1 MIAGLVNWSPRPGT
15 HASARLGGS
24 SSRWQGFSP
33 SAVKGVHPYR
43 ELYLDLDHEPASTDL
58 LVAFRLA
65 PRADVPFD
73 EAAAAV
79 AAESSTGTWTDVDK
93 ADEGLAFE
101 LRARVYRID
110 GQIAYIAYPAELF
123 EFGSIP
129 NILSSVVGNVFG
141 FKAVTS
147 LKLLDMRLPIALVD
161 SFPGP
166 AFGIAGVRDK
176 LAVHG
181 RALTGSTIKPKL
193 GLSPREHAQRAYE
206 TLRGGID
213 TIKDDENLNSQ
224 AWSPFDER
232 IARTLELLRRAEAET
247 GERKGYWA
255 NVTAADTGE
264 MLRRANKVAVEG
276 GRFVMVDFLTAGFAA
291 TATLRQE
298 TERLGLALHA
308 HRAMH
313 AVIDRQ
319 PDHGVD
325 FLAIAKWARLIGVD
339 HLHVGTGV
347 GKLEGTIA
355 EMGER
360 RRMLTQD
367 RRAGRRGDAV
377 RSGLGRPQAGR
388 ARSPPAGCT
397 RATCP
402 SSTRR
407 SARTPSSCSAVASTA
422 IPGGSRAGA
431 AAARAA
437 VEAVAAGQSLEAAA
451 RTSPELRVALD
462 LWSATS
468 F

>member
-1 MIAGLVNWSPRPGT
+1 M
-15 HASARLGGS
+15 ARVLEE
-24 SSRWQGFSP
+24 RT
-33 SAVKGVHPYR
+33 KGVHPYR
-43 ELYLDLDHEPASTDL
+43 ELYLDLDYAPATTDL
-58 LVAFRLA
+58 LVAFRLT
-65 PRADVPFD
+65 PRHDVPFD

-101 LRARVYRID
+101 LRARVYQTD
-110 GQIAYIAYPAELF
+110 GQTAYIAYPAALF
-123 EFGSIP
+123 ESGSIP
-129 NILSSVVGNVFG
+129 NLLSSVVGNVFG

-147 LKLLDMRLPIALVD
+147 LRLLDMRLPMGLVR

-166 AFGIAGVRDK
+166 AFGIDGVRAK

-224 AWSPFDER
+224 PWSPFDER

-255 NVTAADTGE
+255 NVTAANTGE
-264 MLRRANKVAVEG
+264 MVRRANKVAEEG

-291 TATLRQE
+291 TASLRQE

-325 FLAIAKWARLIGVD
+325 FLVIAKWARLLGVD

-347 GKLEGTIA
+347 GKLEGTLA
-355 EMGER
+355 EMAER
-360 RRMLTQD
+360 RRMLAQD
-367 RRAGRRGDAV
+367 HA
-377 RSGLGRPQAGR
+377 
-388 ARSPPAGCT
+388 PAGGGT
-397 RATCP
+397 LFDQAWWALRP
-402 SSTRR
+402 VV
-407 SARTPSSCSAVASTA
+407 PVASGGLHPGHVPQLDATFGKDA
-422 IPGGSRAGA
+422 FFLFGGGVHGHPGGSRAGA

-437 VEAVAAGQSLEAAA
+437 VEAVAAGQPLDAAA

>member
-1 MIAGLVNWSPRPGT
+1 M
-15 HASARLGGS
+15 ARVLAE
-24 SSRWQGFSP
+24 R
-33 SAVKGVHPYR
+33 VKGVHPYR
-43 ELYLDLDHEPASTDL
+43 ELYLDLDYMPATTDL
-58 LVAFRLA
+58 LVAFRLT

-79 AAESSTGTWTDVDK
+79 AAESSTGTWTDVDQ

-141 FKAVTS
+141 FKAVTN
-147 LKLLDMRLPIALVD
+147 LKLLDMRLPIALVE

-224 AWSPFDER
+224 TWSPFDER
-232 IARTLELLRRAEAET
+232 VARTLELLRRAEAET

-264 MLRRANKVAVEG
+264 MVRRANKVALEG

-313 AVIDRQ
+313 AVFDRQ
-319 PDHGVD
+319 LDHGVD
-325 FLAIAKWARLIGVD
+325 FLAIAKWARLLGVD
-339 HLHVGTGV
+339 HVHVGTGV

-367 RRAGRRGDAV
+367 LALAGGGTLFDQPW
-377 RSGLGRPQAGR
+377 G
-388 ARSPPAGCT
+388 
-397 RATCP
+397 ATKP
-402 SSTRR
+402 VV
-407 SARTPSSCSAVASTA
+407 PVASGGLHPGHVPQLDATFGKDA
-422 IPGGSRAGA
+422 FFLFGGGVHGHPGGSRAGA

-451 RTSPELRVALD
+451 HTSPELRVALD

>member
-1 MIAGLVNWSPRPGT
+1 M
-15 HASARLGGS
+15 ARVLAE
-24 SSRWQGFSP
+24 R
-33 SAVKGVHPYR
+33 VKGVHPYR
-43 ELYLDLDHEPASTDL
+43 ELYLDLDYMPATTDL
-58 LVAFRLA
+58 LVAFRLT

-79 AAESSTGTWTDVDK
+79 AAESSTGTWTDVDQ

-141 FKAVTS
+141 FKAVTN
-147 LKLLDMRLPIALVD
+147 LKLLDMRLPIALVE

-224 AWSPFDER
+224 TWSPFDER
-232 IARTLELLRRAEAET
+232 VARTLELLRRAEAET

-264 MLRRANKVAVEG
+264 MVRRANKVALEG

-313 AVIDRQ
+313 AVFDRQ

-325 FLAIAKWARLIGVD
+325 FLAIAKWARLLGVD
-339 HLHVGTGV
+339 HVHVGTGV

-367 RRAGRRGDAV
+367 LALAGGGTLFDQPWGALKPV
-377 RSGLGRPQAGR
+377 VP
-388 ARSPPAGCT
+388 
-397 RATCP
+397 
-402 SSTRR
+402 
-407 SARTPSSCSAVASTA
+407 VASGGLHPGHVPQLDATFGKDA
-422 IPGGSRAGA
+422 FFLFGGGVHGHPGGSRAGA

-451 RTSPELRVALD
+451 LTSPELRVALD

>member
-1 MIAGLVNWSPRPGT
+1 MSKLLEETPRGRT
-15 HASARLGGS
+15 H
-24 SSRWQGFSP
+24 
-33 SAVKGVHPYR
+33 GVHPYR
-43 ELYLDLDHEPASTDL
+43 DLYLALDHVPATTDL
-58 LVAFRLA
+58 LVAFKIT
-65 PRADVPFD
+65 PRRDTSME

-79 AAESSTGTWTDVDK
+79 AAESSTGTWTEIDEE
-93 ADEGLAFE
+93 DEGLVAE

-110 GQIAYIAYPAELF
+110 GDVAYIAYPIDLF

-141 FKAVTS
+141 FKAVS
-147 LKLLDMRLPIALVD
+147 ALKLLDMRVPEPLVD

-166 AFGIAGVRDK
+166 AFGIAGVREK
-176 LAVHG
+176 LGVQG

-193 GLSPREHAQRAYE
+193 GLSPAEHAQRAYE

-224 AWSPFDER
+224 SWSRFDER
-232 IARTLELLRRAEAET
+232 IKRTLELVHRAEAET

-255 NVTAADTGE
+255 NVTAANAGE
-264 MLRRANKVAVEG
+264 MLRRANVVAREG

-291 TATLRQE
+291 TASLREE

-313 AVIDRQ
+313 AVLDRH

-325 FLAIAKWARLIGVD
+325 FLVIAKWARLLGVD
-339 HLHVGTGV
+339 HVHVGTGV
-347 GKLEGTIA
+347 GKLEGTLA

-360 RRMLTQD
+360 RRMMTSAFAP
-367 RRAGRRGDAV
+367 AGGGTLFDQPWGSLRSVVPVASGGLHPGHVPQLDAV
-377 RSGLGRPQAGR
+377 FGTDAFFLFGGGVHGHPD
-388 ARSPPAGCT
+388 
-397 RATCP
+397 
-402 SSTRR
+402 
-407 SARTPSSCSAVASTA
+407 
-422 IPGGSRAGA
+422 GSRAGA

-437 VEAVAAGQSLEAAA
+437 VEAVAAGETLETAAW
-451 RTSPELRVALD
+451 SCPELRVALE
-462 LWSATS
+462 LWSGVT

>member
-1 MIAGLVNWSPRPGT
+1 M
-15 HASARLGGS
+15 ARVLAE
-24 SSRWQGFSP
+24 R
-33 SAVKGVHPYR
+33 VKGVHPYR
-43 ELYLDLDHEPASTDL
+43 ELYLDLDYMPATTDL
-58 LVAFRLA
+58 LVAFRLI
-65 PRADVPFD
+65 PRTDVPFD

-93 ADEGLAFE
+93 ADEGLAYE
-101 LRARVYRID
+101 LRARVYRTD
-110 GQIAYIAYPAELF
+110 GQTAYVAYPASLF

-141 FKAVTS
+141 FKAVAS
-147 LKLLDMRLPIALVD
+147 LKLLDMRLPIALVE

-176 LAVHG
+176 LAVYG

-224 AWSPFDER
+224 PWSPFDER

-264 MLRRANKVAVEG
+264 MLRRANKVALEG

-325 FLAIAKWARLIGVD
+325 FLAIAKWARLLGVD
-339 HLHVGTGV
+339 HVHVGTGV

-367 RRAGRRGDAV
+367 FA
-377 RSGLGRPQAGR
+377 
-388 ARSPPAGCT
+388 PAGG
-397 RATCP
+397 
-402 SSTRR
+402 
-407 SARTPSSCSAVASTA
+407 RTLFDQPWGALKSVVPVASGGLHPGHVPQLDATFGKDA
-422 IPGGSRAGA
+422 FFLFGGGVHGHPGGSRAGA

-437 VEAVAAGQSLEAAA
+437 VEAVGAGQSLEAAA
-451 RTSPELRVALD
+451 HTSPELRVALD

>member
-1 MIAGLVNWSPRPGT
+1 M
-15 HASARLGGS
+15 ARVLAE
-24 SSRWQGFSP
+24 R
-33 SAVKGVHPYR
+33 VKGVHPYR
-43 ELYLDLDHEPASTDL
+43 ELYLGLDYAPATTDL
-58 LVAFRLA
+58 LVAFRLV
-65 PRADVPFD
+65 PRPDVPFD

-110 GQIAYIAYPAELF
+110 GDVAFIAYPAPLF

-147 LKLLDMRLPIALVD
+147 LRLLDMRLPIELVD

-193 GLSPREHAQRAYE
+193 GLSPAEHAQRAYE

-224 AWSPFDER
+224 PWSPFDER

-264 MLRRANKVAVEG
+264 MLRRANKVALEG

-291 TATLRQE
+291 TASLRQE
-298 TERLGLALHA
+298 TGRLGLALHA

-325 FLAIAKWARLIGVD
+325 FLAIAKWARLLGVD
-339 HLHVGTGV
+339 HVHVGTGV
-347 GKLEGTIA
+347 GKLEGTTA

-367 RRAGRRGDAV
+367 LA
-377 RSGLGRPQAGR
+377 
-388 ARSPPAGCT
+388 PAGGGT
-397 RATCP
+397 LFDQPWGALKP
-402 SSTRR
+402 VV
-407 SARTPSSCSAVASTA
+407 PVASGGLHPGHVPRLDATFGTDA
-422 IPGGSRAGA
+422 FFLFGGGVHGHPGGSRAGA

-437 VEAVAAGQSLEAAA
+437 VEAVAAGQSLKAAA
-451 RTSPELRVALD
+451 HSSPELRVALD

>member
-1 MIAGLVNWSPRPGT
+1 M
-15 HASARLGGS
+15 ARLVAE
-24 SSRWQGFSP
+24 R
-33 SAVKGVHPYR
+33 AKGVHPYR
-43 ELYLDLDHEPASTDL
+43 DLYLDLGYVPAATDL
-58 LVAFRLA
+58 LVAFRID

-79 AAESSTGTWTDVDK
+79 AAESSTGTWTDVDA

-101 LRARVYRID
+101 MRARAYRID
-110 GQIAYIAYPAELF
+110 GQTAYIAYPAELF
-123 EFGSIP
+123 EFGSLP

-147 LKLLDMRLPIALVD
+147 LRLLDMRLPVELVD

-193 GLSPREHAQRAYE
+193 GLSPRQHAERAYE

-264 MLRRANKVAVEG
+264 MIRRADVVAREG

-291 TATLRQE
+291 TATLRRE

-313 AVIDRQ
+313 AVFDRQ
-319 PDHGVD
+319 PGHGVD
-325 FLAIAKWARLIGVD
+325 FLVIAKWARLLGVD
-339 HLHVGTGV
+339 HVHVGTGV
-347 GKLEGTIA
+347 GKLEGTTA
-355 EMGER
+355 EMTER
-360 RRMLTQD
+360 RRMLTQPS
-367 RRAGRRGDAV
+367 V
-377 RSGLGRPQAGR
+377 
-388 ARSPPAGCT
+388 PAGG
-397 RATCP
+397 
-402 SSTRR
+402 
-407 SARTPSSCSAVASTA
+407 RTLFDQSWGGLRPVVPVASGGLHPGHVPQLHATFGQDA
-422 IPGGSRAGA
+422 FFLFGGGVHGHPGGSRAGA

-437 VEAVAAGQSLEAAA
+437 VEAVASGQTLGSAAQ
-451 RTSPELRVALD
+451 TSPELRVALD
-462 LWSATS
+462 LWSATT